1 MKPHFSD
8 QVAWAQAEL
17 LMQPA
22 FIRLLDNI
30 RKQLDQ
36 SDWKGSYQ
44 DVQIWPEN
52 TPEPIKAEVTQLQVE
67 LATASPEQ
75 ALEIEQMLARLPTPF
90 PGYLLCL
97 EHQGQQVQV
106 DLWELCYQVCFRNY
120 RGLQDRPDESVVEPL
135 VKSPMEP
142 TVEIDTSLIDDEMG
156 EVDWNRLDD
165 KARQI
170 IEQMFADLPRVNDL

>member
-1 MKPHFSD
+1 MKPQFQD
-8 QVAWAQAEL
+8 QVAWTQAEL

-36 SDWKGSYQ
+36 SDWKGTYQ
-44 DVQIWPEN
+44 DVQTWPEG
-52 TPEPIKAEVTQLQVE
+52 TPEAIQAQVKQLQAE

-75 ALEIEQMLARLPTPF
+75 AAEIEQALAHLPTPF

-97 EHQGQQVQV
+97 EKQGQQVQI

-120 RGLQDRPDESVVEPL
+120 QVLQAISDPQA
-135 VKSPMEP
+135 
-142 TVEIDTSLIDDEMG
+142 VEIDTSLIDDEMG

-165 KARQI
+165 KARQL
-170 IEQMFADLPRVNDL
+170 IEQVFSNLPSR

>member
-1 MKPHFSD
+1 MKPHFRD

-44 DVQIWPEN
+44 DVQVWPEN
-52 TPEPIKAEVTQLQVE
+52 TPEPLKAEVAQLQAE
-67 LATASPEQ
+67 LATAEPEK
-75 ALEIEQMLARLPTPF
+75 ASEIEQTLAQLPTPF

-97 EHQGQQVQV
+97 EKQGQQMQV

-120 RGLQDRPDESVVEPL
+120 KLLQDSSDQQP
-135 VKSPMEP
+135 
-142 TVEIDTSLIDDEMG
+142 VEIDTSLIDDEMG

-170 IEQMFADLPRVNDL
+170 IEQVFADLPPR

>member
-1 MKPHFSD
+1 MKPHFQD
-8 QVAWAQAEL
+8 QIAWAQAEM

-52 TPEPIKAEVTQLQVE
+52 TPGHIKAQVTQLQAE
-67 LATASPEQ
+67 LTNASPEKATAIEQ
-75 ALEIEQMLARLPTPF
+75 ALAHLPTPF

-97 EHQGQQVQV
+97 EKQGQQIRI
-106 DLWELCYQVCFRNY
+106 DLWELCYQICFRNY
-120 RGLQDRPDESVVEPL
+120 RVLQDS
-135 VKSPMEP
+135 SGQSA
-142 TVEIDTSLIDDEMG
+142 VEIDTSLIDDEMG

-165 KARQI
+165 KARQL
-170 IEQMFADLPRVNDL
+170 IEQVFADLPSR

>member
-1 MKPHFSD
+1 MKPHFQD

-44 DVQIWPEN
+44 DVQIWPED
-52 TPEPIKAEVTQLQVE
+52 TPESVKNQVAQLQAE
-67 LATASPEQ
+67 LATASPDQATAIEQ
-75 ALEIEQMLARLPTPF
+75 ALTHLPQPF

-97 EHQGQQVQV
+97 EKQDQQVQV

-120 RGLQDRPDESVVEPL
+120 QVLQDHAD
-135 VKSPMEP
+135 SPA
-142 TVEIDTSLIDDEMG
+142 VEIDTSLIDDEMG
-156 EVDWNRLDD
+156 EVDWNRLDA

-170 IEQMFADLPRVNDL
+170 IEQVFTNLPPR

>member
-1 MKPHFSD
+1 MKPHFQD
-8 QVAWAQAEL
+8 QIAWAQAEL

-36 SDWKGSYQ
+36 SDWKGTYQ
-44 DVQIWPEN
+44 DVQIWPED
-52 TPEPIKAEVTQLQVE
+52 TPETIKNQVTQLQAA
-67 LATASPEQ
+67 LATAEPEQ
-75 ALEIEQMLARLPTPF
+75 AAEIEQALAKLPTPF

-97 EHQGQQVQV
+97 EKQGQQVQV

-120 RGLQDRPDESVVEPL
+120 KVLQNSFSQPA
-135 VKSPMEP
+135 
-142 TVEIDTSLIDDEMG
+142 VEIDTSLIDDEMG

-170 IEQMFADLPRVNDL
+170 IEQVFADLPSH

>member
-1 MKPHFSD
+1 MKPHFQD
-8 QVAWAQAEL
+8 QIAWAQAEL

-52 TPEPIKAEVTQLQVE
+52 TPENIKAQVTQLQAE
-67 LATASPEQ
+67 LANASPEQ
-75 ALEIEQMLARLPTPF
+75 ATEIEQALAHLPTPF

-97 EHQGQQVQV
+97 EKQGQQVQI
-106 DLWELCYQVCFRNY
+106 DLWELCYQICFRNY
-120 RGLQDRPDESVVEPL
+120 QVLQAS
-135 VKSPMEP
+135 SGQSA
-142 TVEIDTSLIDDEMG
+142 VEIDTSLIDDEMG

-170 IEQMFADLPRVNDL
+170 VQQVFADLPPH